1 MFFSDP
7 VAAFANIRA
16 SLKPDARLAFVRD
29 HAPGQIFECGRPPPP
44 ASLKD
49 GISEAR

>member
-16 SLKPDARLAFVRD
+16 SLKPDARLAFVAITRQD
-29 HAPGQIFECGRPPPP
+29 KSSSAGDLRRPRR
-44 ASLKD
+44 LRM
-49 GISEAR
+49 E